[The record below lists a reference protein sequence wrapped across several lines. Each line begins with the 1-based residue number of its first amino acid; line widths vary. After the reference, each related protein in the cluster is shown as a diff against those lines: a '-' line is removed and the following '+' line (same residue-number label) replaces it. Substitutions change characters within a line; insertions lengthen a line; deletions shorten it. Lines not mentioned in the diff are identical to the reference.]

1 MFSCPLLKNAYMVLM
16 GVSLSAWS
24 LKETA
29 DLVVSYIAIS
39 PVHCLFQVI
48 GYWSP
53 SGWLEELR
61 VMSHPFTKKMVIVR
75 LESIIPA

>member
-1 MFSCPLLKNAYMVLM
+1 MFSCPPLKNTYMVLM
-16 GVSLSAWS
+16 VSLSAWD

-39 PVHCLFQVI
+39 PVHCLFQVT

-53 SGWLEELR
+53 SGWLEEG
-61 VMSHPFTKKMVIVR
+61 SCHTR
-75 LESIIPA
+75 LQKRWS